1 MAMVIIYPPRE
12 STITDTHPLT
22 HSLQYHF
29 LLCVCVCVCVTCECE
44 CVTHPLTHSLTH
56 SNITF
61 CCVCVCVYVTCECE
75 CVLPSSLL
83 ASAML
88 LRCCTAALATSATRS
103 TINEPSVSVCVS
115 ERERA

>member
-29 LLCVCVCVCVTCECE
+29 LLCVCVCVC
-44 CVTHPLTHSLTH
+44 
-56 SNITF
+56 I
-61 CCVCVCVYVTCECE
+61 TCECE

-115 ERERA
+115 GRE